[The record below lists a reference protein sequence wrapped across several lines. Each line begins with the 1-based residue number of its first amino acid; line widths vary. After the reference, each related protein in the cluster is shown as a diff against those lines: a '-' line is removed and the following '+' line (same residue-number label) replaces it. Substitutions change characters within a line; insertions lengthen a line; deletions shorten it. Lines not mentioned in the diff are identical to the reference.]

1 MMEHDA
7 VRWALLDLIKLL
19 DATHE
24 GRLHG
29 DLARIARTLGVEL
42 SEPVKSED
50 LAEKVEIELRKA
62 AKGTAQNVSEYN
74 ALKAEI
80 DLRKAKKAAR
90 SVT

>member
-19 DATHE
+19 DVVHE

-42 SEPVKSED
+42 SEPVEPLS
-50 LAEKVEIELRKA
+50 AFA
-62 AKGTAQNVSEYN
+62 
-74 ALKAEI
+74 
-80 DLRKAKKAAR
+80 KAKKAMKN
-90 SVT
+90 